1 MNPSEHLQYL
11 LRRLRER
18 LREQPTAGPTT
29 DGSWR
34 MVDEQRD
41 SPASDVTP
49 RPSTIN
55 HQPPSVDSSTSGLAA
70 RLSGLRAASRAL
82 QQPAELPAAPDRS
95 SSLIPH
101 PSSSPSLSDLIP
113 GEVLQRAEGQLYRV
127 RRRTADLCGDT
138 TDLVR
143 RYGDVFR
150 RLGGSGTPLILLRSP
165 SSCFAVPHLPPGEF
179 AALRRTTPD
188 RVLFLDIET
197 TGLMSTPLFLIGL
210 GSLIEGDFVMTQLLA
225 RDYAEEAAV
234 LANFRENLTRYD
246 VLVTFNGKS
255 FDVRYIRDRLIY
267 HRLPSA
273 ISHPHVD
280 LLPPARRRWRGHF
293 ENCRLQT
300 LEARVC
306 GRTRTDDIPSAE
318 IPQAYHDFVRTGNP
332 HLLERILYHN
342 AMDLVT
348 MVELLVALVEV

>member
-1 MNPSEHLQYL
+1 
-11 LRRLRER
+11 
-18 LREQPTAGPTT
+18 
-29 DGSWR
+29 
-34 MVDEQRD
+34 
-41 SPASDVTP
+41 
-49 RPSTIN
+49 
-55 HQPPSVDSSTSGLAA
+55 
-70 RLSGLRAASRAL
+70 
-82 QQPAELPAAPDRS
+82 
-95 SSLIPH
+95 
-101 PSSSPSLSDLIP
+101 
-113 GEVLQRAEGQLYRV
+113 LYRV

-143 RYGDVFR
+143 RYGQIFHR
-150 RLGGSGTPLILLRSP
+150 PNLW
-165 SSCFAVPHLPPGEF
+165 GEF
-179 AALRRTTPD
+179 AALRRTTPE

-210 GSLIEGDFVMTQLLA
+210 GSLNEGDFVMTQLLA

-234 LANFRENLTRYD
+234 LADFREWLTQHD

-280 LLPPARRRWRGHF
+280 LLPPARRRWRGRF

-332 HLLERILYHN
+332 HLMERILYHN
-342 AMDLVT
+342 AMDIVT